1 MDLVVTTPGVET
13 AQLRAELGSAST
25 SDCQLVV
32 ERATRCGSTAVDPI
46 HATRLRLAVVPCGVS
61 LHAADRFRERL
72 AGGQSVD
79 GLIVRGGQRGSTVK
93 RRLADRF
100 NCPVTVTS
108 GRKRGRRQ
116 YYSKR

>member
-25 SDCQLVV
+25 TDRQLVV
-32 ERATRCGSTAVDPI
+32 ERATRCGSTAVDPT
-46 HATRLRLAVVPCGVS
+46 HAARLRLAVVPCGVS
-61 LHAADRFRERL
+61 LHAADRFCEQL

-79 GLIVRGGQRGSTVK
+79 GVIVPDKEGGSTH
-93 RRLADRF
+93 RLEDRF
-100 NCPVTVTS
+100 DCPVTVCNA
-108 GRKRGRRQ
+108 GKRGRRQ